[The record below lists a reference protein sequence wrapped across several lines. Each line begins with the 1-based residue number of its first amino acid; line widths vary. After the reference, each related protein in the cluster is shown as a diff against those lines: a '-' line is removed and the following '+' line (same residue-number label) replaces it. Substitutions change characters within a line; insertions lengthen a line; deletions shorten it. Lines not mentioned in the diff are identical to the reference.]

1 MVAIAGLT
9 SNASSRLED
18 LMQKALPISA
28 DPAVQD
34 ALARLSAAVDKAGED
49 IAAQSSIA
57 AELVSNVHSRYI
69 PGVGPSEGFVTA
81 RAELYA
87 HATDIREADA
97 IPGVYP
103 YRVTIFKFAD
113 DSHAFIPDDNSECVA
128 LPLIL
133 KKRCIFVPDDLV
145 GDRIPRV
152 YASKSDLIRDTKP
165 TILKYGVQSRSE
177 GTKKTYKL
185 QWKTWVAFTVEHG
198 LNILPADPS
207 EFAEWLT
214 ARARAQASYST
225 INLGL
230 QAVKSIHLYYDQ
242 PHPCDDLVMKT
253 LSGIRRDLGVAQA
266 QVSGLDPAGIA
277 AIEATACTPRI
288 TRGGKMETT
297 DYARKRGYLDIA
309 IIRVSFD
316 AMLRVGELSVLM
328 WTDFTIDPDDS
339 SGLLYIALSKTDRAG
354 EGVYAY
360 ISSETVAA
368 LERIKGTAR
377 PNDRIFPL
385 SVRTL
390 RRHIT
395 AAAAAA
401 GLEGRFSGH
410 SGRVGMAQTL
420 AAKDYQLP
428 AIQTAGRWKSKAMPT
443 RYTRLQT
450 PKQSAV
456 ARLDKKLKEARK

>member
-1 MVAIAGLT
+1 MIPESPSMLD
-9 SNASSRLED
+9 D
-18 LMQKALPISA
+18 LKHRVLPIAA
-28 DPAVQD
+28 DPAVLD
-34 ALARLSAAVDKAGED
+34 ALAQLTAAIERAEED
-49 IAAQSSIA
+49 IAAQTSTA
-57 AELVSNVHSRYI
+57 ARLVSNVQASFL
-69 PGVGPSEGFVTA
+69 PGVRPSRDYGTA

-113 DSHAFIPDDNSECVA
+113 DSHAFIPDDNSKCVA

-165 TILKYGVQSRSE
+165 TILKYEVQSRSE

-198 LNILPADPS
+198 LKSLPADPS

-214 ARARAQASYST
+214 TRARAQASYST

-288 TRGGKMETT
+288 TRGGKTETT
-297 DYARKRGYLDIA
+297 NYARTRGYLDIA

-316 AMLRVGELSVLM
+316 AMLRIEELSVLM
-328 WTDFTIDPDDS
+328 WTDFTIDPDDG
-339 SGLLYIALSKTDRAG
+339 SGLLYIASSKTDRAG

-360 ISSETVAA
+360 ISSETVTA

>member
-1 MVAIAGLT
+1 MTTIAGMIPESPSMLD
-9 SNASSRLED
+9 D
-18 LMQKALPISA
+18 LKHRVLPIAA

-34 ALARLSAAVDKAGED
+34 ALAQLTAAIERAEED
-49 IAAQSSIA
+49 IAAQTSTA
-57 AELVSNVHSRYI
+57 ARLVSNVQASFL
-69 PGVGPSEGFVTA
+69 PGVRPSRDYGTA

-113 DSHAFIPDDNSECVA
+113 DSHAFIPDDNSKCVA

-152 YASKSDLIRDTKP
+152 YANKSDLIRDTKP

-198 LNILPADPS
+198 LKSLPADPS

-214 ARARAQASYST
+214 TRARAQASYST

-288 TRGGKMETT
+288 TRGGKTETT
-297 DYARKRGYLDIA
+297 NYARNRGYLDIA
-309 IIRVSFD
+309 IIKVSFD
-316 AMLRVGELSVLM
+316 AMLRIEELSVIM
-328 WTDFTIDPDDS
+328 WTDFTIDPDDG
-339 SGLLYIALSKTDRAG
+339 SGLLYIASSKTDRAG

-360 ISSETVAA
+360 ISSETVTA
-368 LERIKGTAR
+368 LERIKGL
-377 PNDRIFPL
+377 PDR
-385 SVRTL
+385 T
-390 RRHIT
+390 T
-395 AAAAAA
+395 K
-401 GLEGRFSGH
+401 FSR
-410 SGRVGMAQTL
+410 S
-420 AAKDYQLP
+420 P
-428 AIQTAGRWKSKAMPT
+428 
-443 RYTRLQT
+443 
-450 PKQSAV
+450 
-456 ARLDKKLKEARK
+456 